1 MPKRYRPPE
10 RRRKS
15 KKAVSSEETAAPT
28 YGDVAAP
35 APTVRAWPAP
45 PAASQD
51 RSSSTKHIARDH
63 SYVKGELKLIGLLTA
78 FITGGLLITAVLR

>member
-15 KKAVSSEETAAPT
+15 KKAGSSQETAAPT
-28 YGDVAAP
+28 YGDAAAP
-35 APTVRAWPAP
+35 APTMRAWPAP
-45 PAASQD
+45 SAATQE

-63 SYVKGELKLIGLLTA
+63 RYIQGELRLIGLLTA